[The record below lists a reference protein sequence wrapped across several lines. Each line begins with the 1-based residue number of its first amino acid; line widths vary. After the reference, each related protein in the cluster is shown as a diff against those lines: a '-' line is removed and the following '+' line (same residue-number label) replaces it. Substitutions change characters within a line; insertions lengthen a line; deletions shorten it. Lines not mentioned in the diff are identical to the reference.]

1 MDQQLQDSSN
11 VSPMALIGLL
21 LAIYLIW
28 SLPRRL
34 AVCPILAM
42 VCLMP
47 LGQELVLF
55 GLHFY
60 LFRLLLLVG
69 VLRVVVK
76 QEARQITMTRM
87 DKIFG
92 WWIAVSIVFGTLAKP
107 SMELFINR
115 LGDAYNAAGCYFLMR
130 ASGGF

>member
-1 MDQQLQDSSN
+1 MEQQDVSN

-21 LAIYLIW
+21 VAGYLIW

-47 LGQELVLF
+47 LGQELVIF

-60 LFRLLLLVG
+60 LFRVLLLIG
-69 VLRVVVK
+69 VLRVVSK
-76 QEARQITMTRM
+76 REARQVVMTAGRPS
-87 DKIFG
+87 G
-92 WWIAVSIVFGTLAKP
+92 IAATARATATLK
-107 SMELFINR
+107 
-115 LGDAYNAAGCYFLMR
+115 
-130 ASGGF
+130 